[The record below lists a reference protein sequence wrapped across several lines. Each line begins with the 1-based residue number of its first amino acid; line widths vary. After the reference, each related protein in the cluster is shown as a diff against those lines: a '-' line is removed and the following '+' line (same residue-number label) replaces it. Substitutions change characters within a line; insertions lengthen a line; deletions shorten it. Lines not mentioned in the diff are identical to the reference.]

1 MNKLP
6 PEYHLYIYDSDFINN
21 TMKYMGSGIIDD
33 QILISF
39 LSESYKYWNLIVYY
53 SLLINSKRSFS

>member
-6 PEYHLYIYDSDFINN
+6 IEYHVYIYDSDFINN
-21 TMKYMGSGIIDD
+21 IMKYMGSGKIDD

-39 LSESYKYWNLIVYY
+39 LSESYKYWNPIVHYL
-53 SLLINSKRSFS
+53 LLINSKRSYS

>member
-6 PEYHLYIYDSDFINN
+6 IEYHVYIYDSDFINN

-33 QILISF
+33 QILVSF
-39 LSESYKYWNLIVYY
+39 LSESYKYWNPIVHY
-53 SLLINSKRSFS
+53 SLLINSKRSYS